1 MEKKKKKR
9 IFKIFDMNRDG
20 KGVYKQENLK
30 PTFLNFFKFF
40 FRRFG
45 QLLRLNLMMV
55 VQVIPLIVL
64 ICAYFLGPKSPTTT
78 NIFFAPMYGVEQAS
92 ASVIGSVDL
101 DMASVHMGLPV
112 FSPAIMITIICL
124 FLVMAIT
131 WGWQNIGAT
140 YVLRGLVRGDPVFI
154 FSDFFYAIKKNFK
167 QGFLLGLFDF
177 LISAV
182 LIVDFLFFYQKTGA
196 YGFDVMYFI
205 ILLLILFW
213 VMMRFYIYNLLITFD
228 IKIFKLIKNAFI
240 FAILGFG
247 RNILAV
253 LGIAILI
260 VLHAFLIWILLP
272 VGVSVPIIL
281 PFFYIFAATAFM
293 GTYAAY
299 PVIDK
304 YMIAPYVV
312 ESKEDFVYLKDH
324 ANEPDEAEESAESD
338 VGDQHNT
345 VEDSSESTD
354 SEGEKLESGSETAE
368 DTNNN
373 QSSKKKKTKK
383 RKSK

>member
-1 MEKKKKKR
+1 MEKKNKKR

-20 KGVYKQENLK
+20 KGVHKQENLK
-30 PTFLNFFKFF
+30 PTFFNFFKFF

-45 QLLRLNLMMV
+45 QLLRLNLMMI

-78 NIFFAPMYGVEQAS
+78 SMFFAPLYGVEQAS
-92 ASVIGSVDL
+92 SSIISSVTL
-101 DMASVHMGLPV
+101 DMSSVQMGLPV
-112 FSPAIMITIICL
+112 FSPAMTITIICL
-124 FLVMAIT
+124 LVVMAIT

-154 FSDFFYAIKKNFK
+154 FSDFFYAIKKNLK
-167 QGFLLGLFDF
+167 QGFFLGLFDF

-182 LIVDFLFFYQKTGA
+182 LIIDFLFFYQNTGA
-196 YGFDVMYFI
+196 YGFDVMYFA
-205 ILLLILFW
+205 ILLLILLW
-213 VMMRFYIYNLLITFD
+213 IIMRFYIYNLLITFD

-240 FAILGFG
+240 FTILGFG

-253 LGIAILI
+253 LGIALLI
-260 VLHAFLIWILLP
+260 IFHGFLIWLLLP
-272 VGVSVPIIL
+272 VGISVPIIL

-312 ESKEDFVYLKDH
+312 ENKEEFVYLKDH
-324 ANEPDEAEESAESD
+324 TDEPIEQCEDNDFNGNENLKETQKSPSNERVD
-338 VGDQHNT
+338 N
-345 VEDSSESTD
+345 
-354 SEGEKLESGSETAE
+354 EKPEHPN
-368 DTNNN
+368 DTTENITKK
-373 QSSKKKKTKK
+373 SKKQNKNK
-383 RKSK
+383 RKK